1 MQLSDDLFEL
11 YNIKASEIV
20 NLSGGWINDKY
31 LITNSDGKQYVLK
44 ELSLKKFPK
53 KYFSILCE
61 LVKLQ
66 KELHDN
72 NLLVPNVIQN
82 NKNKLVS
89 NFSNKKTYFLQEY
102 IQGNIKD
109 FNKLS
114 VVEINDIA
122 FNLALLH
129 KYLKSISIKK
139 FKSDYLAY
147 KNISILRKEFNDRV
161 KQVVS
166 DTKEDYKK
174 ELKLHSKIIN
184 DIENSKILNKVNLQL
199 IHGDLT
205 PDNIILDNNNHVK
218 SFIDFEL
225 CRVNTKLQDIGR
237 IILST
242 CFEKNIIVKEKL
254 ASFIQGYSKIYNLDY
269 KIISLAIKFVWI
281 NEVNIWIQERY
292 FRNYNPPKVE
302 KFIFEI
308 RWISNNWFNLEDIIR
323 EVVRQFGVY
332 NIVGGKP
339 TW

>member
-66 KELHDN
+66 KELYDN

-102 IQGNIKD
+102 IQGSSKD

-114 VVEINDIA
+114 VAEINDIA

-139 FKSDYLAY
+139 FESDYLAY
-147 KNISILRKEFNDRV
+147 KNISVLRKELNDRV

-174 ELKLHSKIIN
+174 ELKLHRKIIN
-184 DIENSKILNKVNLQL
+184 DIENSKILNKANLQL

-205 PDNIILDNNNHVK
+205 PDNIILDNNHVK

-242 CFEKNIIVKEKL
+242 CFEKNIIIKEKL
-254 ASFIQGYSKIYNLDY
+254 VSFIQGYSKIYDLDY

-302 KFIFEI
+302 KFISEI
-308 RWISNNWFNLEDIIR
+308 KWISNNWFNLEDIIR
-323 EVVRQFGVY
+323 EVIY
-332 NIVGGKP
+332 DE
-339 TW
+339 